1 MLKLKKEERKRQTD
15 GARED
20 GNERHSAKYLVD
32 VVMKTSEGRPV
43 SPAARCLA
51 CTAAFADKQKNTL
64 SRSNKC
70 AVSLPGR
77 GVRDQ

>member
-1 MLKLKKEERKRQTD
+1 
-15 GARED
+15 
-20 GNERHSAKYLVD
+20 
-32 VVMKTSEGRPV
+32 MKTSEGRPV